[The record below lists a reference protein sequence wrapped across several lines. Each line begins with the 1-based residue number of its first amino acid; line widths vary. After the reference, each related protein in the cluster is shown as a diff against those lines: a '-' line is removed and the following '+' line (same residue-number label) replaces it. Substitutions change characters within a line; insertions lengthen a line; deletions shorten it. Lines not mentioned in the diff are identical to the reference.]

1 MLIGLQQQIP
11 TTGKQGNIN
20 ANGLKNVFLR
30 LPATQIWYLMW
41 LPATRTLWGNHIWA
55 EPSSNKTSDHFLIRS
70 RQQPHSFFSTVRYR
84 IIQACFQW
92 SSDISSLPDSPLSR
106 HPNPGPQK
114 YHLQKWQTELRS
126 NYSSV
131 HPLMPFTSGS
141 PTNHTKTPSFSSVSN
156 CLLAVL
162 CEYFVLVKLREYS
175 VRKSGG
181 ELVSSE
187 RTAESWGM
195 FG

>member
-1 MLIGLQQQIP
+1 MW
-11 TTGKQGNIN
+11 
-20 ANGLKNVFLR
+20 R
-30 LPATQIWYLMW
+30 PATQ
-41 LPATRTLWGNHIWA
+41 TLWGNQIWA

-84 IIQACFQW
+84 ITQACFQW
-92 SSDISSLPDSPLSR
+92 SSDISSLPDSSLSH

-141 PTNHTKTPSFSSVSN
+141 PTNHKDSIF
-156 CLLAVL
+156 LLGLKLAARALEIIVQ
-162 CEYFVLVKLREYS
+162 VKLREYS
-175 VRKSGG
+175 VTKSGG
-181 ELVSSE
+181 ELVSSR

>member
-1 MLIGLQQQIP
+1 
-11 TTGKQGNIN
+11 
-20 ANGLKNVFLR
+20 
-30 LPATQIWYLMW
+30 MW
-41 LPATRTLWGNHIWA
+41 LPATRTLWGNQIWA

-131 HPLMPFTSGS
+131 HPLMPFTSRS
-141 PTNHTKTPSFSSVSN
+141 PTNHKDSIF
-156 CLLAVL
+156 LLSLKLAARALEIIVQ
-162 CEYFVLVKLREYS
+162 VKLREYS

-181 ELVSSE
+181 ELVSSR

>member
-1 MLIGLQQQIP
+1 
-11 TTGKQGNIN
+11 
-20 ANGLKNVFLR
+20 
-30 LPATQIWYLMW
+30 MW
-41 LPATRTLWGNHIWA
+41 RPATRTLWGNQIWA

-84 IIQACFQW
+84 ITQACFQW

-131 HPLMPFTSGS
+131 HPLSAS
-141 PTNHTKTPSFSSVSN
+141 PTNDKDSIFLLSLK
-156 CLLAVL
+156 LLAARAL
-162 CEYFVLVKLREYS
+162 EIIKLREYS

-181 ELVSSE
+181 ELVSSG